1 MAEAT
6 QSHPTTDPRSGFSS
20 QTKTFHSLRPR
31 IPLPPPTQPLSLTD
45 YTLSLLHLSLSSPS
59 TTPFLID
66 SATGSRLTYSD
77 FLLQTRSLSLSLRS
91 SFPSLSKN
99 DVALILSPTSLSLP
113 VLYFSLLSLGVTL
126 SPANP
131 LASPSELTHM
141 VRLTKPA
148 LAFTTSSLAPKLPA
162 SLPLGTVLVDS
173 PEFQTMMTTNE
184 NTRDYGETK
193 VDQSDTAAIL
203 YSSGT
208 TGRVKGVELTHRNFI
223 SLIAGFYYLRR
234 GEEEENALHPV
245 ALNPLPLFH
254 VFGFFMLI
262 RAAAMGE
269 TIVLMERF
277 DFEGMLRA
285 VERYKVTYMP
295 VSPPLVVAL
304 AKSEVVARY
313 DLSSLRVLGCGGA
326 PLGKEVAERFGVRFP
341 GVEIVQVRAVLRTQQ
356 FA

>member
-1 MAEAT
+1 
-6 QSHPTTDPRSGFSS
+6 
-20 QTKTFHSLRPR
+20 
-31 IPLPPPTQPLSLTD
+31 
-45 YTLSLLHLSLSSPS
+45 
-59 TTPFLID
+59 
-66 SATGSRLTYSD
+66 
-77 FLLQTRSLSLSLRS
+77 
-91 SFPSLSKN
+91 
-99 DVALILSPTSLSLP
+99 
-113 VLYFSLLSLGVTL
+113 
-126 SPANP
+126 
-131 LASPSELTHM
+131 
-141 VRLTKPA
+141 
-148 LAFTTSSLAPKLPA
+148 
-162 SLPLGTVLVDS
+162 
-173 PEFQTMMTTNE
+173 MMTTNE

-326 PLGKEVAERFGVRFP
+326 PLGKEVAERFGERFP